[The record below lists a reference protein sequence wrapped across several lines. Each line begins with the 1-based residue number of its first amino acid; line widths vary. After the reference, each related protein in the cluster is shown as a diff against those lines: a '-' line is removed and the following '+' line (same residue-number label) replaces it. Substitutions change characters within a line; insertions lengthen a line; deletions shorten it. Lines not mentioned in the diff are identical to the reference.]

1 MAPDPEHDS
10 KAFPTDLN
18 DLGGWVGHLPNG
30 FTIAAPKSSAP
41 SGSNTTNNN
50 NDQGDAS

>member
-18 DLGGWVGHLPNG
+18 DLGGWAERLPDG
-30 FTIAAPKSSAP
+30 FTPKPSAP